1 VRWVGRPLPRYE
13 DPVLLRGRGRYTAD
27 LTQGARIL
35 RFVRSPVAR
44 GRILAV
50 NSPPEMPIITAAVL
64 GDVRPIC
71 PLLDRPDYVPVA
83 QPLLADDRVTYV
95 GEPIAAVIADTA
107 AEAEDLAE
115 EVTIEIAAET
125 PVVTLDQALAP
136 GAPLVHDMAAQN
148 TLIDARFETP
158 DVAAAFAAAQQ
169 VVEFTFTSGRQA
181 AVPLEARG
189 AVAAFDSA
197 TGRVTL
203 SASTQMPHLL
213 RTGIADTLRIPES
226 ELRIIAP
233 EVGGG
238 FGQKMALIPEY
249 VVAVWAARHFACT
262 VAWIEDRLENLT
274 ASFHARDQRL
284 HLRGA
289 FDADGRVLAID
300 ADILCNVGAYSNFP
314 ATCGVEP
321 LMALADMPGPYRVRE
336 YRARARAVASN
347 TCPMAP
353 YRGVSRPVIT
363 AAMERLMDCAAA
375 RLGLDA
381 LEIRRRNLVAEFPHT
396 SVTGV
401 VHDPGSYREAV
412 EAAARVVDFGQFR
425 ARQQTARADGRWLG
439 LGMSVFAERTG
450 PGTPAFAARRMV
462 IAPGFERVELVMD
475 PSGFLEARIGSSPH
489 GQGLKTTLAQLI
501 ADEIGVAPKEIRVVA
516 GDTDRTPYGWGTF
529 ASRSLVIAGGACKL
543 AAAMLRERVQAV
555 AGQMLEAAASDIEI
569 GDGRAFVRGTDLG
582 VEVRQ
587 LARAAYHQSHRFP
600 AIAETGLSAVATY
613 DPYGTFSNACHVAI
627 VAVDIATG
635 QVKIERFV
643 VVEDAGRLINPMIV
657 EGQIHGGVAQGIA
670 NALYEE
676 VVYDDGGNI
685 LTGSLA
691 DYLVPTMAEIPRL
704 EIHHLETLTKASVT
718 GAKGVGEGGTI
729 GAPAAILNAVSDAL
743 APFGVGIFEM
753 PITPQR
759 ILQLLREAGCEAQ

>member
-1 VRWVGRPLPRYE
+1 
-13 DPVLLRGRGRYTAD
+13 
-27 LTQGARIL
+27 L

-44 GRILAV
+44 GHILTV
-50 NSPPEMPIITAAVL
+50 NAPPEVPIITAAAL
-64 GDVRPIC
+64 GDVKPIC
-71 PLLDRPDYVPVA
+71 PRLDRPDYVPVA
-83 QPLLADDRVTYV
+83 QPILAHERVTYV
-95 GEPIAAVIADTA
+95 GEPIAAVMAETA

-115 EVTIEIAAET
+115 QVTVEIAAET
-125 PVVTLDQALAP
+125 PVVTLDEALAL
-136 GAPLVHDMAAQN
+136 GALLVHDAAAQN

-158 DVAAAFAAAQQ
+158 GVAAALAAAHQ

-181 AVPLEARG
+181 AVPLETRG
-189 AVAAFDSA
+189 AVAAFDPA

-213 RTGIADTLRIPES
+213 RTGIADVLGIPES
-226 ELRIIAP
+226 ELRVIAP

-238 FGQKMALIPEY
+238 FGQKMPLIPEY
-249 VVAVWAARHFACT
+249 VVAAWAARHFACT
-262 VAWIEDRLENLT
+262 VAWIEDRLENLS

-289 FDADGRVLAID
+289 FDADGRLVALD
-300 ADILCNVGAYSNFP
+300 ADVLCNVGAYSSFP
-314 ATCGVEP
+314 VTCGVEP
-321 LMALADMPGPYRVRE
+321 LMALADLPGPYRVPE
-336 YRARARAVASN
+336 YRARARGIASN

-363 AAMERLMDCAAA
+363 AAIERLMDCAAA
-375 RLGLDA
+375 RLGLDI
-381 LEIRRRNLVAEFPHT
+381 LEIRRRNFIAEFPHT

-401 VHDPGSYREAV
+401 VHDPGSYREAM
-412 EAAARVVDFGQFR
+412 EAATRVVDIAQFR
-425 ARQQTARADGRWLG
+425 GRQHTARAEGRWFG

-462 IAPGFERVELVMD
+462 ITPGFERVELIMD
-475 PSGFLEARIGSSPH
+475 PSGFIEARIGSSPH

-501 ADEIGVAPKEIRVVA
+501 ADETGIAPDQIRVVA
-516 GDTDRTPYGWGTF
+516 GDTDRSPYGWGTF

-543 AAAMLRERVQAV
+543 AAATLRERLQAV

-569 GDGRAFVRGTDLG
+569 TDGRAFVRGTDLG
-582 VEVRQ
+582 VEVQQ

-600 AIAETGLSAVATY
+600 VIAETGLSAVATY
-613 DPYGTFSNACHVAI
+613 DPYGTFSNACHIAI

-635 QVKIERFV
+635 QVTIERFV

-670 NALYEE
+670 NALYER
-676 VVYDDGGNI
+676 VIYDEGGNV

-691 DYLVPTMAEIPRL
+691 DYPVPTTAEIPSI
-704 EIHHLETLTKASVT
+704 EIHHLEMPTEASVT

-729 GAPAAILNAVSDAL
+729 GAPAAVLNAVSDAL
-743 APFGVGIFEM
+743 APFGIGIFEM

-759 ILQLLREAGCEAQ
+759 ISQLLREAGFKT

>member
-1 VRWVGRPLPRYE
+1 MRWIGRPLPRYE
-13 DPVLLRGRGRYTAD
+13 DPVLLQGRGRYTAD
-27 LTQGARIL
+27 LAQGARIL
-35 RFVRSPVAR
+35 RYLRSPVAR
-44 GRILAV
+44 GRILTVSA
-50 NSPPEMPIITAAVL
+50 PPKISMITAADL
-64 GDVRPIC
+64 GDVKPIC
-71 PLLDRPDYVPVA
+71 PRLDRSDYVPVA
-83 QPLLADDRVTYV
+83 QPVLADDRVTYV
-95 GEPIAAVIADTA
+95 GEPIAAVIAGAA

-115 EVTIEIAAET
+115 QVSVEIDAET

-136 GAPLVHDMAAQN
+136 DAPLVHEAAAQN
-148 TLIDARFETP
+148 TLIDARFETAG
-158 DVAAAFAAAQQ
+158 VAAAFTSAHQ
-169 VVEFTFTSGRQA
+169 VVEFTLTSRRQS
-181 AVPLEARG
+181 AVPLETRG
-189 AVAAFDSA
+189 AVATFDAA

-213 RTGIADTLRIPES
+213 RTGIADALGIPES
-226 ELRIIAP
+226 ELRVATP

-238 FGQKMALIPEY
+238 FGQKMPLVPEY
-249 VVAVWAARHFACT
+249 VVAVWAARRFACT
-262 VAWIEDRLENLT
+262 VAWLEDRLENLT

-284 HLRGA
+284 YLRGA
-289 FDADGRVLAID
+289 FDAEGRLLAID
-300 ADILCNVGAYSNFP
+300 ADVLCNVGAYSNFP

-321 LMALADMPGPYRVRE
+321 LMALADMPGPYRVPE
-336 YRARARAVASN
+336 YRARARGITTN

-375 RLGLDA
+375 RLGLEP
-381 LEIRRRNLVAEFPHT
+381 LEIRRRNLASEFPHT

-401 VHDPGSYREAV
+401 IHDPGSYREAM
-412 EAAARVVDFGQFR
+412 ESAARIVDFAQFR
-425 ARQQTARADGRWLG
+425 ARQQTARAEGRWLG
-439 LGMSVFAERTG
+439 LGLSVFAERTG

-462 IAPGFERVELVMD
+462 MTPGFERVELAMD

-501 ADEIGVAPKEIRVVA
+501 ADEIGIAPKQIRVVA

-543 AAAMLRERVQAV
+543 AAATLRERLQSV
-555 AGQMLEAAASDIEI
+555 ASQILEAAASDIEI
-569 GDGRAFVRGTDLG
+569 SDGRALVRGTDLL
-582 VEVRQ
+582 VEVGQ

-600 AIAETGLSAVATY
+600 AIAETGLAAVATY

-635 QVKIERFV
+635 QVEIERFV

-670 NALYEE
+670 NALYEN
-676 VVYDDGGNI
+676 VVYDDAGNL

-691 DYLVPTMAEIPRL
+691 DYLVPTMSEIPRI
-704 EIHHLETLTKASVT
+704 EIQHLETLTEASVT

-729 GAPAAILNAVSDAL
+729 GAPAAVLNAVSDAL

-759 ILQLLREAGCEAQ
+759 VLQLLREAGCKA

>member
-1 VRWVGRPLPRYE
+1 MPRYE
-13 DPVLLRGRGRYTAD
+13 DPVLLQGRGRYTAD
-27 LTQGARIL
+27 LAQGARIL

-44 GRILAV
+44 GRIIAV
-50 NSPPEMPIITAAVL
+50 NSPPEVPIITAPVL

-71 PLLDRPDYVPVA
+71 PRLDRLDYVAVA
-83 QPLLADDRVTYV
+83 QPILAHERVTYV

-115 EVTIEIAAET
+115 QVTVEIEAET
-125 PVVTLDQALAP
+125 PVVTLDQALAL
-136 GAPLVHDMAAQN
+136 GAPLVHRIAPQN

-158 DVAAAFAAAQQ
+158 NVAAVLAAARQ
-169 VVEFTFTSGRQA
+169 VVEFTFTSGRQSA
-181 AVPLEARG
+181 MPMEPRG
-189 AVAAFDSA
+189 AVAAFDFA

-213 RTGIADTLRIPES
+213 RTGIADTLGIAES
-226 ELRIIAP
+226 ELRVVAP

-249 VVAVWAARHFACT
+249 VVAVWAARRFACT

-284 HLRGA
+284 YLSGA
-289 FDADGRVLAID
+289 FDADGRLLAID

-321 LMALADMPGPYRVRE
+321 LMALADMPGPYRVPE

-363 AAMERLMDCAAA
+363 AAVERLMDSAAA
-375 RLGLDA
+375 RLGLDV
-381 LEIRRRNLVAEFPHT
+381 LEIRRRNLTAEFPHT

-401 VHDPGSYREAV
+401 VQDAGSYREAM
-412 EAAARVVDFGQFR
+412 EAAARVVDFAQFR
-425 ARQQTARADGRWLG
+425 ARQHAARADGRWLG
-439 LGMSVFAERTG
+439 LGISVFAERTG
-450 PGTPAFAARRMV
+450 PGSPAFAARRMV
-462 IAPGFERVELVMD
+462 ITPGFERVELAMD

-501 ADEIGVAPKEIRVVA
+501 ADEIGVAPADIRVVA

-543 AAAMLRERVQAV
+543 AAATLRERLQMV
-555 AGQMLEAAASDIEI
+555 ASQILEAAASDIEI
-569 GDGRAFVRGTDLG
+569 SDGRASVRGTDLG

-587 LARAAYHQSHRFP
+587 LARAAYHESHRFP

-627 VAVDIATG
+627 VAVDITTG
-635 QVKIERFV
+635 QVEIERFV
-643 VVEDAGRLINPMIV
+643 VVEDAGRLINQMIV

-691 DYLVPTMAEIPRL
+691 DYLVPTMAEIPPL
-704 EIHHLETLTKASVT
+704 EIHHLETLSEASVT

-729 GAPAAILNAVSDAL
+729 GAPAAVLNAVSDAL
-743 APFGVGIFEM
+743 APFGVEIFEM
-753 PITPQR
+753 PITSQR
-759 ILQLLREAGCEAQ
+759 ILQLLREARRKAQ